1 MTMIQLVLLLL
12 PTEFWKHC
20 TLSWKSRKDIVLSHG
35 TAWHQFS
42 NLSIFL
48 RRNEA
53 IGITTG
59 RAFCGVVGHM
69 DRHEYTGRFLLSF
82 SSSSS
87 FSQPPLPHP
96 PSLILHSSF
105 SSFPLLLFLSSS
117 FSSFLSPTF
126 LSNLPSCHYYMLSTF
141 TLLVIGSKVNMAARL
156 MMNYPNIVS
165 CDEETYKAAISKLNK
180 QDFDPLPPKPLK
192 GIAEP
197 GTIREY
203 TKDHE

>member
-35 TAWHQFS
+35 TAWYQFS

-96 PSLILHSSF
+96 PSPILLSITLLLPSSSPSPSF
-105 SSFPLLLFLSSS
+105 SHPPLPHPPSPILLSLFLLPHPPFLFFFFSSPFPFLLFFLLLVPHFPLK
-117 FSSFLSPTF
+117 SSFLS
-126 LSNLPSCHYYMLSTF
+126 
-141 TLLVIGSKVNMAARL
+141 LLYAIHL
-156 MMNYPNIVS
+156 YPFS
-165 CDEETYKAAISKLNK
+165 HW
-180 QDFDPLPPKPLK
+180 Q
-192 GIAEP
+192 
-197 GTIREY
+197 
-203 TKDHE
+203 